1 MRKKRGK
8 GRRAKCLPHVSVPGV
23 SPKLIL
29 LGSGDASGEEGK
41 GNRRKER
48 KQVYVDEKE

>member
-1 MRKKRGK
+1 MRKKREK
-8 GRRAKCLPHVSVPGV
+8 GRGAKCLPHVPVPGV

-48 KQVYVDEKE
+48 KQIHVEEKE